1 MSHPSS
7 RTETVDG
14 VKVTAKAFRTNL
26 YFYKSIGGA
35 VEVRAS
41 TESRRWWCVWLC
53 KTADSAKADRV
64 EIENVYYAR
73 FDNTPVLLE
82 AAQHAKT
89 CTNTSD
95 CTLKHWAVG
104 VGVKIT
110 FPSGSTGPAG
120 VPDLLPLDG
129 VVSTA
134 VVTVKG
140 RTLRF
145 EMASGTH
152 PG

>member
-1 MSHPSS
+1 
-7 RTETVDG
+7 VDG
-14 VKVTAKAFRTNL
+14 VHVTAKAFKTNL

-35 VEVRAS
+35 VEVRADS
-41 TESRRWWCVWLC
+41 ESRRWWCAWLC
-53 KTADSAKADRV
+53 KTPDSAKAERI

-73 FDNTPVLLE
+73 FENTPVLIE
-82 AAQHAKT
+82 AAQHART
-89 CTNTSD
+89 CTNSSG
-95 CTLKHWAVG
+95 CTLKHWATG

-110 FPSGSTGPAG
+110 FPAGSTTPAG
-120 VPDLLPLDG
+120 LPDLLPLDG
-129 VVSTA
+129 VVSRA

-145 EMASGTH
+145 ETASGTH